1 MLMKKNSFINGALI
15 ATVGIVLTKFLGI
28 IYIIPFYAIIGESNI
43 ALYGY
48 AYTIYI
54 FGEYTQALLMN

>member
-1 MLMKKNSFINGALI
+1 MKKNSFINGALI
-15 ATVGIVLTKFLGI
+15 ATIGIVVTKFLGI

-48 AYTIYI
+48 AYTIYNL
-54 FGEYTQALLMN
+54 FLFKFVFT